1 MRSGSES
8 VKRIGEPAKKEDK
21 KNPEKY
27 VSFCL
32 MQHGTVTT
40 VSNVQ

>member
-8 VKRIGEPAKKEDK
+8 VKRGAGKKRGQ

>member
-21 KNPEKY
+21 KILKNMFLFVLCNTE
-27 VSFCL
+27 
-32 MQHGTVTT
+32 Q
-40 VSNVQ
+40 